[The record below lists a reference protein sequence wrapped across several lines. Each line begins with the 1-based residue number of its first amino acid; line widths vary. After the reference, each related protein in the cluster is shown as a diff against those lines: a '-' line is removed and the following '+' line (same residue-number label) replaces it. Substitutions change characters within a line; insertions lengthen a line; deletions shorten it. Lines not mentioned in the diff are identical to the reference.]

1 MNALQ
6 MIGRI
11 KAELFGRY
19 NFAIREQKNLGKLY
33 YLDLV
38 NIIARECQR
47 LNHGVPVVID
57 DLTGATYCN
66 PVTVSFYALHL
77 WDRYINC
84 GNQSNLIDSFLLQS
98 IWLKDH
104 NQEGALIYPI
114 AVPRYSISPGW
125 RSAMAQGL
133 AISVFSRAFKLTH
146 KPEYRDAALQAAAIL
161 VKPIQAG
168 GCSSFDVDGQ
178 PYLEEIAVNPPA
190 HILNGAIFALWGLYD
205 LEVIS
210 NEYVTIKDKV
220 VRRLAR
226 ELPNYDLGYWSRYD
240 LLYDAPSSR
249 GYHILHIAQLES
261 LYLLTKEPAFQQ
273 YSVIWRNYLKAP
285 HKRARAFVK
294 KGLFVLRRGRK

>member
-11 KAELFGRY
+11 RAELCEGYKFTV
-19 NFAIREQKNLGKLY
+19 REQQNARQLY
-33 YLDLV
+33 YIDLV
-38 NIIARECQR
+38 NIIDRECQR
-47 LNHGVPVVID
+47 LKDGVPVVSVGSA
-57 DLTGATYCN
+57 GATYYN
-66 PVTVSFYALHL
+66 PVTISFYALHL
-77 WDRYINC
+77 WDRYIEY
-84 GNQSNLIDSFLLQS
+84 GNESNVVDSFLLQVS
-98 IWLKDH
+98 WLRDH
-104 NQEGALIYPI
+104 NQEGVLIYPI
-114 AVPRYSISPGW
+114 AIQRYSISPGW
-125 RSAMAQGL
+125 WSAMAQGL
-133 AISVFSRAFKLTH
+133 AISVFIRAFELTH
-146 KPEYRDAALQAAAIL
+146 KPEYRDAALQAAEIL
-161 VKPIQAG
+161 VKPIEEG
-168 GCSSFDVDGQ
+168 GCSSFDVDGL

-240 LLYDAPSSR
+240 LLYDAPASR
-249 GYHILHIAQLES
+249 GYHTLHIAQLES

-294 KGLFVLRRGRK
+294 KGLFVLRRGLK

>member
-1 MNALQ
+1 MRCLYLF
-6 MIGRI
+6 
-11 KAELFGRY
+11 KKVFVELLHPYTFEVRPIAQDNGFY
-19 NFAIREQKNLGKLY
+19 C
-33 YLDLV
+33 LDVSDIL
-38 NIIARECQR
+38 AREIQEFEQGIPIIR
-47 LNHGVPVVID
+47 QASIKYH
-57 DLTGATYCN
+57 N
-66 PVTVSFYALHL
+66 PVTVSFYALYL
-77 WDRYINC
+77 YDRYLREKDESQIEEFL
-84 GNQSNLIDSFLLQS
+84 NQAHWLQIQQKS
-98 IWLKDH
+98 
-104 NQEGALIYPI
+104 GAFTYPVS
-114 AVPRYSISPGW
+114 VPQYAASPGW

-133 AISVFSRAFKLTH
+133 AISVFIRAFKLTH
-146 KPEYRDAALQAAAIL
+146 KPEYRDTALQAAAIL
-161 VKPIQAG
+161 VKPIEEG
-168 GCSSFDVDGQ
+168 GCSSFDVDGL

-190 HILNGAIFALWGLYD
+190 HILNGSIFALWGLYD

-240 LLYDAPSSR
+240 LLYDAPASR

-261 LYLLTKEPAFQQ
+261 LYLLTKEPVFQQ